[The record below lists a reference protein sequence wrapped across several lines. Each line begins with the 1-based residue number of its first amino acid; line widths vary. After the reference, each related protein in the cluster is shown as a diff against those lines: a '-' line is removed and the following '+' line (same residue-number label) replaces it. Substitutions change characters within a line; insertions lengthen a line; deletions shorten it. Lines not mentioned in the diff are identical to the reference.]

1 MRIPYREV
9 RKVLE
14 QRIHLALGSACNQ
27 EAVLS
32 QLHASLKKNRLDDR
46 IQVYCHTLADLQ
58 KPACGIYPE
67 RIFYENINENLM
79 RLLVEV
85 QLLNKTPLEQFQ
97 QLKLDQSLIERFDQW
112 DKDRFFY
119 KQTRIVLQ
127 NAGKLNPEDIQ
138 EAIAMDAYQALAKVL
153 TSMTAQ
159 EVVDEISNS
168 GLRGRGGG
176 GFPTGQKWQIAHD
189 QAVDVKYVICNA
201 DEGDPGAFM
210 DRSLLE
216 GDPHAIIEAMMIAG
230 YAIGSNHGL
239 VYVRAEYPVAV
250 RRLEVALH
258 QAENLGLL
266 GTNILNKGFD
276 FNIEVRLGAGA
287 FVCGEET
294 ALIASIEGQR
304 GNPNPK
310 PPYPSVQGLWGK
322 PTIINNV
329 ETLANIP
336 QIILKG
342 SKWFRTMGT
351 ASSPGTKVFALGG
364 KIKQTGLIEVEMGL
378 SLRDVIYDI
387 GQGCGLNKQF
397 KAMQTG
403 GPSGGCI
410 TGKDLDTKLGF
421 DELIQLGSMMGSG
434 GMIVLDEDNC
444 MVDVARFYLDFIVE
458 ESCGKCTPCRIG
470 TKRLLEMLNQITNG
484 EGTLELLDE
493 MEELAQYIKTSSLC
507 GLGQTAP
514 NPFLSTFHHFKDEYI
529 RHVVDKKC
537 DAKVCKALLEY
548 TIQAD
553 LCKKCGLCARACPT
567 YAISGMVGRDI
578 FSIDPNLCIRC
589 GACVLT
595 CKFDAIKRQ

>member
-1 MRIPYREV
+1 M
-9 RKVLE
+9 LE
-14 QRIHLALGSACNQ
+14 QRIHLALGSQCNE
-27 EAVLS
+27 EAVLH

-46 IQVYCHTLADLQ
+46 IQVYCHTLNDLQ

-119 KQTRIVLQ
+119 KQTRIVLK
-127 NAGKLNPEDIQ
+127 NAGKINPEDIQ

-153 TSMTAQ
+153 STMSPQ
-159 EVVDEISNS
+159 EVLDEITAS

-176 GFPTGQKWQIAHD
+176 GFPTGRKWQLAHD
-189 QAVDVKYVICNA
+189 QKNDVKYVICNA

-216 GDPHAIIEAMMIAG
+216 GDPHAILEAMMIAG
-230 YAIGSNHGL
+230 YAIGSKHGYI
-239 VYVRAEYPVAV
+239 YVRAEYPVAV
-250 RRLEVALH
+250 KRLEIAIH
-258 QAENLGLL
+258 QAENIGLL
-266 GTNILNKGFD
+266 GTNILNLGFE
-276 FNIEVRLGAGA
+276 FSIEIRLGAGA

-304 GNPNPK
+304 GTPNPK
-310 PPYPSVQGLWGK
+310 PPYPSVSGLWGK

-342 SKWFRTMGT
+342 AKWFKTMGT

-378 SLRDVIYDI
+378 SLKEVIYDI
-387 GQGCGLNKQF
+387 GQGCGQNKTF

-410 TGKDLDTKLGF
+410 TTEDLNTPLGF
-421 DELIQLGSMMGSG
+421 DELIRLGSMMGSG

-470 TKRLLEMLNQITNG
+470 TKRLLEMLNKVTQG

-514 NPFLSTFHHFKDEYI
+514 NPFLSTYHHFKEEYI

-567 YAISGMVGRDI
+567 YAISGIVGRDP
-578 FSIDPNLCIRC
+578 FTIDPNLCIRC

>member
-1 MRIPYREV
+1 M
-9 RKVLE
+9 LE
-14 QRIHLALGSACNQ
+14 QRIHLALGAQSNQ
-27 EAVLS
+27 EAVLH
-32 QLHASLKKNRLDDR
+32 QLHATLKKNRLDDR
-46 IQVYCHTLADLQ
+46 IQVYCHTLNDLQ

-119 KQTRIVLQ
+119 KQTRIVLK
-127 NAGKLNPEDIQ
+127 NAGKINPEDIQ
-138 EAIAMDAYQALAKVL
+138 EAIAMDAYQALSKAL
-153 TSMTAQ
+153 TSMTPQ
-159 EVVDEISNS
+159 DVLDEITLS

-176 GFPTGQKWQIAHD
+176 GFPTGRKWQVAHD
-189 QAVDVKYVICNA
+189 QVNDVKYVICNA

-216 GDPHAIIEAMMIAG
+216 GDPHAILEAMMIAG
-230 YAIGSNHGL
+230 YAIGSKHGFI
-239 VYVRAEYPVAV
+239 YVRAEYPVAV
-250 RRLEVALH
+250 KRLEIAIR
-258 QAENLGLL
+258 QAENMGLL
-266 GTNILNKGFD
+266 GNNILNLDFD
-276 FNIEVRLGAGA
+276 FSIEIRLGAGA

-304 GNPNPK
+304 GTPNPK

-336 QIILKG
+336 QILLKG
-342 SKWFRTMGT
+342 QKWFRTMGT

-378 SLRDVIYDI
+378 SLREVIYDI
-387 GQGCGLNKQF
+387 GQGCEHNKKF

-410 TGKDLDTKLGF
+410 TAEDLDTALGF

-470 TKRLLEMLNQITNG
+470 TKRLLEMLNKVTQG
-484 EGTLELLDE
+484 EGTLELLEE

-514 NPFLSTFHHFKDEYI
+514 NPFLSTYHHFKDEYI

-567 YAISGMVGRDI
+567 YAISGMVGRDP
-578 FSIDPNLCIRC
+578 FTIDPNLCIRC

>member
-1 MRIPYREV
+1 M
-9 RKVLE
+9 LE
-14 QRIHLALGSACNQ
+14 QRIHLALGSQCNQ
-27 EAVLS
+27 EAVLQ
-32 QLHASLKKNRLDDR
+32 QLNASLKKNRLDDR
-46 IQVYCHTLADLQ
+46 IQVYCHTLNDLQ

-119 KQTRIVLQ
+119 KQTRIVLK
-127 NAGKLNPEDIQ
+127 NAGKINPEDIQ
-138 EAIAMDAYQALAKVL
+138 EAIAMDAYQALVKAL
-153 TSMTAQ
+153 TSMSPQ
-159 EVVDEISNS
+159 DVLDEISLS

-176 GFPTGQKWQIAHD
+176 GFPTGRKWQVAHD
-189 QAVDVKYVICNA
+189 QVNDVKYVICNA

-216 GDPHAIIEAMMIAG
+216 GDPHAILEAMMIAG
-230 YAIGSNHGL
+230 YAIGSNHGFI
-239 VYVRAEYPVAV
+239 YVRAEYPVAV
-250 RRLEVALH
+250 KRLEIAIH

-266 GTNILNKGFD
+266 GKNILDLGFD
-276 FNIEVRLGAGA
+276 FTIEIRLGAGA

-304 GNPNPK
+304 GTPNPK

-336 QIILKG
+336 QILLKG
-342 SKWFRTMGT
+342 HKWFRTMGT

-378 SLRDVIYDI
+378 SLKEVIYDI

-410 TGKDLDTKLGF
+410 TGKDLDTALGF

-470 TKRLLEMLNQITNG
+470 TKRLLEMLNKVTQG
-484 EGTLELLDE
+484 EGTLELLEE

-514 NPFLSTFHHFKDEYI
+514 NPFLSTYHHFKDEYI

-567 YAISGMVGRDI
+567 YAISGMVGRDP
-578 FSIDPNLCIRC
+578 FTIDPNLCIRC

>member
-1 MRIPYREV
+1 M
-9 RKVLE
+9 LE
-14 QRIHLALGSACNQ
+14 QRIHLALGSQCNQ
-27 EAVLS
+27 DAVLH
-32 QLHASLKKNRLDDR
+32 QLNASLKKNRLDDR
-46 IQVYCHTLADLQ
+46 IQVYCHTLNDLQ

-119 KQTRIVLQ
+119 KQTRIVLK
-127 NAGKLNPEDIQ
+127 NAGKINPEDIQ
-138 EAIAMDAYQALAKVL
+138 EAIAMDAYQALVKAL
-153 TSMTAQ
+153 TSMSPQ
-159 EVVDEISNS
+159 EVLDEITLS

-176 GFPTGQKWQIAHD
+176 GFSTGRKWQVAHD
-189 QAVDVKYVICNA
+189 QKSEIKYVICNA

-216 GDPHAIIEAMMIAG
+216 GDPHAILEAMMIAG
-230 YAIGSNHGL
+230 YAIGAKQGCI
-239 VYVRAEYPVAV
+239 YVRAEYPVAV
-250 RRLEVALH
+250 KRLEIAIH

-266 GTNILNKGFD
+266 GENILDLGFD
-276 FNIEVRLGAGA
+276 FSIEIRLGAGA

-304 GNPNPK
+304 GTPNPK
-310 PPYPSVQGLWGK
+310 PPYPSVAGLWGK

-336 QIILKG
+336 QILLKG
-342 SKWFRTMGT
+342 SKWFRSMGT
-351 ASSPGTKVFALGG
+351 AASPGTKVFALGG

-378 SLRDVIYDI
+378 SLKEVIYDI
-387 GQGCGLNKQF
+387 GQGCGQNKIF

-410 TGKDLDTKLGF
+410 TREDLDTPLGF

-470 TKRLLEMLNQITNG
+470 TKRLLEMLNKVTQG

-493 MEELAQYIKTSSLC
+493 MEELAYYIKTSSLC

-514 NPFLSTFHHFKDEYI
+514 NPFLSTYHHFKDEYI

-567 YAISGMVGRDI
+567 YAISGVVGRDP
-578 FSIDPNLCIRC
+578 FTIDPNLCIRC

>member
-1 MRIPYREV
+1 M
-9 RKVLE
+9 LE

-46 IQVYCHTLADLQ
+46 IQVYCHTLTDLQ

-138 EAIAMDAYQALAKVL
+138 EAIAMDAYQALVKVL

-159 EVVDEISNS
+159 DVLEEISSS

-176 GFPTGQKWQIAHD
+176 GFPTGLKWQIAHD

-230 YAIGSNHGL
+230 FAIGSKHGL

-250 RRLEVALH
+250 RRLEVAIH

-266 GTNILNKGFD
+266 GSNILNMGFD

-304 GNPNPK
+304 GTPNPK

-378 SLRDVIYDI
+378 SLHDVIYDI

-410 TGKDLDTKLGF
+410 TREDLDTKLGF